1 MNSYTTHHTNISSRL
16 NYIWCSKMWC
26 LKCLY
31 LNPSQDSFQ
40 HLSRLL
46 KMRSILHMC
55 PGIWNSLEF
64 CVGCRGQNLYAKTV
78 IFILHK
84 DFYFQFCQHVSFFVG
99 FFKNVLFGF
108 ITWMAF
114 AISLFLRQFLFHL
127 LLIVWLVL
135 LFAYRVLEEQIHTF
149 HWSVYSIK
157 SKLKILTGILL
168 F

>member
-31 LNPSQDSFQ
+31 LNPSRDSFQ

-84 DFYFQFCQHVSFFVG
+84 DFYFQFCQHVFFFG
-99 FFKNVLFGF
+99 GIFKNVPFWLHYMDGF
-108 ITWMAF
+108 RNFPFSSTVSFSSFTYCMA
-114 AISLFLRQFLFHL
+114 
-127 LLIVWLVL
+127 
-135 LFAYRVLEEQIHTF
+135 
-149 HWSVYSIK
+149 
-157 SKLKILTGILL
+157 GIAVCLPGA
-168 F
+168 

>member
-31 LNPSQDSFQ
+31 LNPSRDSFQ

-84 DFYFQFCQHVSFFVG
+84 DFYFQFCQHVSFLVVFSKMCFLASLHG
-99 FFKNVLFGF
+99 WLSQFPLFFDSFFFIFYLFYVVYELYG
-108 ITWMAF
+108 WYCC
-114 AISLFLRQFLFHL
+114 FL
-127 LLIVWLVL
+127 
-135 LFAYRVLEEQIHTF
+135 TGC
-149 HWSVYSIK
+149 
-157 SKLKILTGILL
+157 LKITSFLSCC
-168 F
+168 

>member
-31 LNPSQDSFQ
+31 LNPSRDSFQ

-114 AISLFLRQFLFHL
+114 AISPFLRQFLFHL
-127 LLIVWLVL
+127 LLILCCV
-135 LFAYRVLEEQIHTF
+135 
-149 HWSVYSIK
+149 
-157 SKLKILTGILL
+157 
-168 F
+168 